1 MDSTR
6 FGENGM
12 NKLAKINGGDF
23 RSESAIKSAGGIARR
38 SREQVEQ
45 AVSTLIRMVGRRSR
59 ARGLVATPARVV
71 RADEEWFS
79 GYDEDPEELLQRTFE
94 EVARRDGADA
104 RHSLR
109 VPL

>member
-12 NKLAKINGGDF
+12 NKLAKINGGD
-23 RSESAIKSAGGIARR
+23 SESAIKSAGGIARP
-38 SREQVEQ
+38 SSEQVEQ

-79 GYDEDPEELLQRTFE
+79 GYDEDQELLQRTFE
-94 EVARRDGADA
+94 EVAG
-104 RHSLR
+104 
-109 VPL
+109 